1 MGIEIGNS
9 LVLEQVADRAI
20 GLARAREPRGLQH
33 AVGAKGAQRERS
45 ALEHRRQFVAIARD
59 RKAGV
64 QGHSV
69 SVRVVPGGGRLVK
82 NKNLKYNIQN
92 KSLLYRI
99 HKSPPPP
106 Q

>member
-45 ALEHRRQFVAIARD
+45 ALEPRRQFVAIARRREARPGLDGLGAAIGPRDILGGLVAQNPTIGRSAVWD
-59 RKAGV
+59 R
-64 QGHSV
+64 SLPN
-69 SVRVVPGGGRLVK
+69 S
-82 NKNLKYNIQN
+82 QN
-92 KSLLYRI
+92 T
-99 HKSPPPP
+99 
-106 Q
+106 